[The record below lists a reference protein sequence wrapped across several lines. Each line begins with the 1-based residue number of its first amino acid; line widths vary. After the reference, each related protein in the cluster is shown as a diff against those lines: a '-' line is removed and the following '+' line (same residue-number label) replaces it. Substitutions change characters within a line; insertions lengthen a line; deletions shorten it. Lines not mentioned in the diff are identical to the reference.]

1 MKYRWTDCP
10 RCHCHLAINYSDSPS
25 GISGSLRRWSADRST
40 NDGKA
45 LRVARAELSE
55 DGGFVTTCVCGQAT
69 PVPAKSLTNSTIY
82 DSNCEV
88 LLSMRVAQT
97 RSRVSAAFKF

>member
-69 PVPAKSLTNSTIY
+69 PVPAKP
-82 DSNCEV
+82 D
-88 LLSMRVAQT
+88 A
-97 RSRVSAAFKF
+97 VSAEREEDLRVKLGE